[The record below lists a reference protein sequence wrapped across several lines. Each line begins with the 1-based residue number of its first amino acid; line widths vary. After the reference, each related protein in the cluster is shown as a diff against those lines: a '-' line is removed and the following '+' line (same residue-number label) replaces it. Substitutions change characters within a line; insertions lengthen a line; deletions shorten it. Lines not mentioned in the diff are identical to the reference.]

1 MNILRSV
8 AETTRSLGKGVKKT
22 AGKAVAAGT
31 ITLGGLTIGGISADV
46 AATGAAVAGITA
58 AGITTP
64 GCEPQRCD
72 VVARGDGEALYDAE
86 KVYDL
91 CRENNNQLISCFIIP
106 NNPTQAPWAWDT
118 FCGDPDYSSTVN
130 KTFHGGL
137 EAGPYDK
144 PAPYHI
150 EVDEDGATRLC
161 VGNGGAYLE
170 GCETEPNL

>member
-8 AETTRSLGKGVKKT
+8 AETAQSLGKAVKKT

-58 AGITTP
+58 AGISAP
-64 GCEPQRCD
+64 GCETERCE
-72 VVARGDGEALYDAE
+72 VVARGDGKALYDPE
-86 KVYDL
+86 QVYDL
-91 CRENNNQLISCFIIP
+91 CRENNDQLISCFIIP
-106 NNPTQAPWAWDT
+106 NNPAQDVWAWDT
-118 FCGDPDYSSTVN
+118 FCGDPYFSPTVN

-137 EAGPYDK
+137 EPGPSDK
-144 PAPYHI
+144 PAPYHV

-170 GCETEPNL
+170 GCESQP